1 MLKDYLHHLGRFPVA
16 AKLFLAGEFLAGIG
30 QGTLWV
36 LRNLYMKRLGFDES
50 FIGRSLSFSVL
61 GMAVVAVPLS
71 LRMDRHGLK
80 GYLAAGALALGA
92 GIAGTALWP
101 SEIPIL
107 FWGFV
112 AGSGTALLTVGS
124 VPFYMRHS
132 TPAERPFMF
141 GVGTALSPASALL
154 GTAIVW
160 VLAGTWGEEADGMRR
175 MMLLSAGI
183 AAAGAILFLLIRE
196 ARPPLASHDKLE
208 ADPRVAFRLG
218 FPLAVIG
225 LGAGLTIPFI
235 NLYFESRFDFGPSA
249 VSVVFSV
256 AQVFTVLAFLASPLL
271 ARRFG
276 GVRTVVACQLLSIPF
291 FLVMALTVS
300 PTLAIGAFLARHA
313 LMNMAGPVNS
323 QFAMEVV
330 PAHKRVLTNGLRE
343 IAWNGA
349 FFVGTTVGGW
359 VISRRLVGDGYTA
372 SMFATIGL
380 YIAGSVIFYAFWRK
394 STALKPASA
403 VAPVEPAEVA
413 P

>member
-1 MLKDYLHHLGRFPVA
+1 
-16 AKLFLAGEFLAGIG
+16 
-30 QGTLWV
+30 
-36 LRNLYMKRLGFDES
+36 
-50 FIGRSLSFSVL
+50 
-61 GMAVVAVPLS
+61 
-71 LRMDRHGLK
+71 
-80 GYLAAGALALGA
+80 
-92 GIAGTALWP
+92 
-101 SEIPIL
+101 
-107 FWGFV
+107 
-112 AGSGTALLTVGS
+112 
-124 VPFYMRHS
+124 MRHA
-132 TPAERPFMF
+132 TPAVRPFLF
-141 GVGTALSPASALL
+141 GIGTALSPASALV
-154 GTAIVW
+154 GTA
-160 VLAGTWGEEADGMRR
+160 LAGILAGPWGEQAPGMKKVL
-175 MMLLSAGI
+175 LLSAGI
-183 AAAGAILFLLIRE
+183 SALGAVLFLLIRE
-196 ARPPLASHDKLE
+196 ARAPQSGHEKLQ
-208 ADPRVAFRLG
+208 ADPGTVFRLG
-218 FPLAVIG
+218 LPLAVIG

-235 NLYFESRFDFGPSA
+235 NLYFDERLNFGTQA
-249 VSVVFSV
+249 VSAVFSV
-256 AQVFTVLAFLASPLL
+256 AQVFTLLAFLASPLL